1 MGKDG
6 AEDGVPYY
14 AVIAAPGMTL
24 LAVIRLVI
32 LLRNSFII
40 VLLLNDKNKN
50 YYRDNHSA
58 DCQ

>member
-6 AEDGVPYY
+6 AEDGVSHY
-14 AVIAAPGMTL
+14 AVIAPPGMSL

-40 VLLLNDKNKN
+40 VFLLHDKNKSN
-50 YYRDNHSA
+50 YRDNHSA